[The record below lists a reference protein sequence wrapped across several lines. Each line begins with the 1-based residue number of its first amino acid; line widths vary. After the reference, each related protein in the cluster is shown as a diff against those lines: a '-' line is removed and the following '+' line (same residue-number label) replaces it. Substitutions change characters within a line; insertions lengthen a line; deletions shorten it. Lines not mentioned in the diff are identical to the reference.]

1 MGLLNG
7 ESYLN
12 LNIEISM
19 KTTDFTQWLEKFINF
34 ERWPQKSILNL
45 KSMLFFAKSFGNPQN
60 EYKSVHIAGSKG
72 KGSLSIM
79 ISSILKEIGLKTG
92 LYMSPHVSDF
102 RERVTLAGDFF
113 PDEVYSIAY
122 KKIKDGFENL
132 IAKDPSI
139 DPTWFE
145 IVTMLSFLLF
155 KDEKCD
161 WAVFETGMG
170 GRLDTTNILEPM
182 CSVLTPIELEHCQ
195 YLGDTKEKI
204 AFEKAGIIK
213 KNKPVFCFEQ
223 EDGVLRVFK
232 EKAKEMSSPFYYLP
246 SIVKESNAKV
256 GLDGLKIEIDF
267 NKNDGVGTLFSRRL
281 NTTLSFIDTIQ
292 AKNAALAAVV
302 CKYLIP
308 ELEESTI
315 EKGLARAWLPA
326 RFEILLKEPLVVV
339 DGAHTEKS
347 IEYSVDTM
355 QKLTSEKCIVLFACA
370 DDKNTRLIAPVFKDI
385 AKKIFITIPGT
396 FKKSNI
402 EKATKD
408 FNEYYATSSVAIE
421 ASNEYEKV
429 IQRCFDEAKSD
440 KCPLLITGSFYLV
453 SEAKKIIV
461 H

>member
-1 MGLLNG
+1 
-7 ESYLN
+7 
-12 LNIEISM
+12 M
-19 KTTDFTQWLEKFINF
+19 KTTDFTTWLEKFINF

-45 KSMLFFAKSFGNPQN
+45 KSMFFFAESFGNPQN

-79 ISSILKEIGLKTG
+79 ISSILREAGHKTG

-102 RERVTLAGDFF
+102 RERVTQAGEFF
-113 PDEVYSIAY
+113 PDKVYSLAY
-122 KKIKDGFENL
+122 NKIRDGFEAL
-132 IAKDPSI
+132 IAKDPSL

-145 IVTMLSFLLF
+145 IVTMLAFLLF
-155 KDEKCD
+155 KDEKCE
-161 WAVFETGMG
+161 WGVFETGMG
-170 GRLDTTNILEPM
+170 GRLDTTNILDPM

-213 KNKPVFCFEQ
+213 RKRAVFCFDQ
-223 EDGVLRVFK
+223 EEGVLNVFK

-246 SIVKESNAKV
+246 SIIKEPINTKV

-267 NKNDGVGTLFSRRL
+267 NKNNEIGHLFSRPI

-292 AKNAALAAVV
+292 AKNAALATVV

-308 ELEESTI
+308 KIEETTI
-315 EKGLARAWLPA
+315 ERGLAKAWLPA
-326 RFEILLKEPLVVV
+326 RFEILSKAPLIIV

-347 IEYSVDTM
+347 IGYSVDTY
-355 QKLTSEKCIVLFACA
+355 KRLTDKKCFVLFACA
-370 DDKNTRLIAPVFKDI
+370 DDKDTHAIAPIFKDV
-385 AKKIFITIPGT
+385 AKKIAITIPGT

-408 FNEYYATSSVAIE
+408 FTDYYNASSIAIE
-421 ASNEYEKV
+421 SSSDYENV
-429 IQRCFDEAKSD
+429 IKNCFDEAKRD
-440 KCPLLITGSFYLV
+440 NCPLLITGSFYLV
-453 SEAKKIIV
+453 AEAKKIISR
-461 H
+461 

>member
-1 MGLLNG
+1 MKL
-7 ESYLN
+7 
-12 LNIEISM
+12 EILM
-19 KTTDFTQWLEKFINF
+19 ETEKFTQWLEKFINF

-45 KSMLFFAKSFGNPQN
+45 KSMLFFAESFKNPQDDY
-60 EYKSVHIAGSKG
+60 ESVHIAGSKG

-79 ISSILKEIGLKTG
+79 LSSILKEAGLKTG

-113 PDEVYSIAY
+113 PDKVYSSAY
-122 KKIKDGFENL
+122 DKIKMGFEAL
-132 IAKDPSI
+132 IEKDPSL

-145 IVTMLSFLLF
+145 IVTMLAFLLF

-161 WAVFETGMG
+161 WGVFETGMG
-170 GRLDTTNILEPM
+170 GRLDTTNILDPM

-213 KNKPVFCFEQ
+213 KRKPVFCFEQ
-223 EDGVLRVFK
+223 EDSVLNVFK

-246 SIVKESNAKV
+246 SIIKDIKKEAH
-256 GLDGLKIEIDF
+256 LDGLKIEIDF
-267 NKNDGVGTLFSRRL
+267 NKNDEVGCLFSRPIKTR
-281 NTTLSFIDTIQ
+281 LSFIDTIQ
-292 AKNAALAAVV
+292 AKNAALATVV
-302 CKYLIP
+302 CKYLIHDIS
-308 ELEESTI
+308 EETI
-315 EKGLARAWLPA
+315 ERGLMQAWLPA
-326 RFEILLKEPLVVV
+326 RFEVLSKEPLIIV

-347 IEYSVDTM
+347 IGYSVDTY
-355 QKLTSEKCIVLFACA
+355 KNLTSKKCIILFACA
-370 DDKNTRLIAPVFKDI
+370 DDKNTQAIAPIFKDI

-408 FNEYYATSSVAIE
+408 FQEYYDNSSVLLE
-421 ASNEYEKV
+421 SSSEYESI
-429 IQRCFDEAKSD
+429 IQKCFDEAKRD
-440 KCPLLITGSFYLV
+440 ECPLLITGSFYLV
-453 SEAKKIIV
+453 AEAKKIIA